1 MSQLLAQLPGLVAQ
15 VPGLP
20 AAGSLVIPLVDNP
33 KADFSDTP
41 WWLSLIKALLIFV
54 YLLISTLLV
63 IWFERR
69 VIGRMQQRPGPN
81 RAGPFGLLQ
90 TLADGLKSMLKEDV
104 TPAAADKIIFTLAP
118 LITATM
124 AFVSFAIIPMGNKA
138 SMFGHMTPLQLTDFP
153 IAVLLVLAV
162 GSVGVYGIVLAGWSS
177 GSTYPL
183 LGGLRSTAQVI
194 SYEIAMGLSL
204 VAVFIYSGSMSTSQ
218 IVSGQSSLWYM
229 IPAFFSFAVYLVT
242 MVGETN
248 RLPFDL
254 AEGEGE
260 LTGGFHTEY
269 GSMRFAMFFLG
280 EYINMFTVA
289 ALATTVFLGGWQA
302 PPLVSLINNNM
313 FSGGWWGIFWFTAK
327 LWTFMFFFVWLRG
340 SLPRVRY
347 DQFMRF
353 GWKFLI
359 PITLLWV
366 VAVAF
371 IRGSQ
376 NGWFGGGQVTVPG
389 VNRVIPTATL
399 FAVGV
404 IAVVALAVSWV
415 WDNRRADEEARA
427 VTNRVPTEIDPFAG
441 GYPVPPLPGQTL
453 REPIRASAAAIYTRD
468 GREPDAVPVGVPAG
482 VGAGSATVTGSV
494 TGTASGAGSTATI
507 TTPKEDGRG

>member
-1 MSQLLAQLPGLVAQ
+1 MSATLLALTPML
-15 VPGLP
+15 
-20 AAGSLVIPLVDNP
+20 DNP
-33 KADFSDTP
+33 RADFSATP
-41 WWLSLIKALLIFV
+41 WWLSLVKALIIFV

-81 RAGPFGLLQ
+81 RTGKFGLLQ
-90 TLADGLKSMLKEDV
+90 TLADGMKSMLKEDV
-104 TPAAADKIIFTLAP
+104 TPAAADKFIFTLAP
-118 LITATM
+118 LLAASM
-124 AFVSFAIIPMGNKA
+124 AFVSFSIIPMGDKA

-153 IAVLLVLAV
+153 VAVLLVLAV
-162 GSVGVYGIVLAGWSS
+162 ASVGVYGIVLAGWSS

-218 IVSGQSSLWYM
+218 IVYSQAQLWYM
-229 IPAFFSFAVYLVT
+229 IPAFFSFAVYMVT

-269 GSMRFAMFFLG
+269 GSMRFAMFYLG
-280 EYINMFTVA
+280 EYINMFTVS
-289 ALATTVFLGGWQA
+289 ALATTMFLGGWQA
-302 PPLVSLINNNM
+302 PPGIAAINDGM
-313 FSGGWWGIFWFTAK
+313 FNTAWWGVLWFTAK
-327 LWTFMFFFVWLRG
+327 LWTFMFVFVWLRG

-359 PITLLWV
+359 PVTLFWV
-366 VAVAF
+366 VLVAF
-371 IRGSQ
+371 IRGAQ
-376 NGWFGGGQVTVPG
+376 NGWLGDSRVVVANRSFPTVILAAIG
-389 VNRVIPTATL
+389 VV
-399 FAVGV
+399 
-404 IAVVALAVSWV
+404 AVVALAWAWVS
-415 WDNRRADEEARA
+415 DMRRADREQAEG
-427 VTNRVPTEIDPFAG
+427 PTGPPTVVDPFAG
-441 GYPVPPLPGQTL
+441 GYPVPPLPGQRL
-453 REPIRASAAAIYTRD
+453 EEPVRR
-468 GREPDAVPVGVPAG
+468 PVA
-482 VGAGSATVTGSV
+482 VGAPPRGG
-494 TGTASGAGSTATI
+494 GTDTHTE
-507 TTPKEDGRG
+507 EDGRG